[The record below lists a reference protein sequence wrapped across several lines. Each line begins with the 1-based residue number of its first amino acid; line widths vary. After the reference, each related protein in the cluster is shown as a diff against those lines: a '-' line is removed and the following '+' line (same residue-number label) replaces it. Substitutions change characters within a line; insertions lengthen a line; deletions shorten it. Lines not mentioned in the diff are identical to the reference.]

1 MERITKIR
9 ARLLIA
15 VFAAVILFFAFYL
28 YDLQI
33 IQTGGKTDNVTT
45 FTTMTR
51 VKAARGEILDTNG
64 NVLVSN
70 RASYDLVINHYVLE
84 SAPGTNDYLYSL
96 VNLCQEL
103 DIDYTEHFPVSRER
117 PFVYTLDAYNASWQ
131 SYFQVYLADMGGLDS
146 DITAP
151 LLMEKLRERYKIP
164 AEWSD
169 ETARLVIGL
178 RYELD
183 LRGPVASLASF
194 VFLSDADDAS
204 LSAIMELSIPGMNVE
219 ASTVREYNTQYAA
232 HILGYVGP
240 MNADQWETYK
250 TDPDYSM
257 DSEIGQDGLEAAF
270 EEYLHGVDGWRLDEV
285 TADGTVVNSYYLDG
299 EEPKAGSNVE
309 VSIDINLQRAAEDQL
324 AKVIQDLQKQEEGED
339 GVDAEGGAVVA
350 IDVKTGQ
357 VLVCGSYPT
366 YNLSTYSEDFN
377 ELLEAKYDPLF
388 NRALL
393 GTYPPGSTYKMTTLI
408 AAIDSAATNSEELIY
423 CHGIY
428 DQEGTAYDKYKGFQ
442 LYCHLYTG
450 YGMMHQNLNAA
461 DALMYSCN
469 CYFYEL
475 GDRLRLSAL
484 DSTAMKLGLG
494 EPTGIELP
502 EYIGYRANKETKAE
516 LYSSDQ
522 SGWYVADQ
530 ITAAIGQSDNRF
542 TPMQLCVYAATLA
555 NRGTRYDATFLNRV
569 VSSDYRKLLVQN
581 EVSVSSTMTISDD
594 AYRAYTEGMGLAAHS
609 IHGTAYKVFGNYPI
623 AICAKTGT
631 AQTGAGGSDHGAFI
645 CYAPAND
652 PQIAIAVYGEKAGHG
667 STLATVAKA
676 ILDIYFEVGEIGN
689 VTIYENQV
697 S

>member
-1 MERITKIR
+1 MERITKR
-9 ARLLIA
+9 GAWFLITA
-15 VFAAVILFFAFYL
+15 FAATMLFFAFYL
-28 YDLQI
+28 YNIQI

-84 SAPGTNDYLYSL
+84 SASGTNNYLYSL
-96 VNLCQEL
+96 VTLCQEL
-103 DIDYTEHFPVSRER
+103 GVEYTEHFPISRER
-117 PFVYTLDAYNASWQ
+117 PFVYELDKYNAAWQ

-151 LLMEKLRERYKIP
+151 LLMEKLRERYRIP

-169 ETARLVIGL
+169 EIARLVIGL

-183 LRGPVASLASF
+183 LRGPVGSLPSY

-204 LSAIMELSIPGMNVE
+204 LSAIMELSIPGLNVE
-219 ASTVREYNTQYAA
+219 ASTVREYNTEYAA

-240 MNADQWETYK
+240 MNAQQWEKYK
-250 TDPDYSM
+250 SDPDYSM

-285 TADGTVVNSYYLDG
+285 TADGTVINSYYLDG

-309 VSIDINLQRAAEDQL
+309 ISIDINLQRAAEDRL
-324 AKVIQDLQKQEEGED
+324 AKVIEDLRALEGGED
-339 GVDAEGGAVVA
+339 GQDAEGGAVVA
-350 IDVKTGQ
+350 MDIKTGQ
-357 VLVCGSYPT
+357 VLVCASYPT
-366 YNLSTYSEDFN
+366 YNLNNYSENFN
-377 ELLEAKYDPLF
+377 DLLKAEYDPLF

-408 AAIDSAATNSEELIY
+408 AAIDSAAINSEDTIY
-423 CHGIY
+423 CRGVY
-428 DQEGTAYDKYKGFQ
+428 DQDGTVYDKYKNFQ

-450 YGMMHQNLNAA
+450 YGMMHQSLNAA

-484 DSTAMKLGLG
+484 DTTAMKMGLG
-494 EPTGIELP
+494 ESTGIELP
-502 EYIGYRANKETKAE
+502 EYIGHRANKQTKAE
-516 LYSSDQ
+516 LYSGDQ
-522 SGWYVADQ
+522 SGWYIADQ
-530 ITAAIGQSDNRF
+530 ITASIGQSDNRF
-542 TPMQLCVYAATLA
+542 TPMQLCAYASTLA
-555 NRGTRYDATFLNRV
+555 NRGTRYKSTFLNRV
-569 VSSDYRKLLVQN
+569 VSSDYRQLLVQN
-581 EVSVSSTMTISDD
+581 EVAVQSTLTISDE
-594 AYRAYTEGMGLAAHS
+594 AYRAYTKGMQQAAHS
-609 IHGTAYKVFGNYPI
+609 PDGTAYTVFKNYPVT
-623 AICAKTGT
+623 ICAKTGT

-645 CYAPAND
+645 CYAPADN
-652 PQIAIAVYGEKAGHG
+652 PRIAIAVYGEKAGHG

-676 ILDIYFEVGEIGN
+676 VLDIYFEVGEIGN